1 MSFRSFFTPNSAAAA
16 VDLSTAKRSA
26 KGNLLASA
34 THNSATGRAIP
45 SKTCKSGRLLGLSVL
60 AISMAACNT
69 IPPKSDNSAVLA
81 DPNIPINQTFGT
93 SELDGETIST
103 GNQPS
108 LASQRW
114 QDFYSDER
122 LKSLISLGLENN
134 KDFESALLAIEKAR
148 AQYRITDIND
158 LPRIDGQAAYSRQ
171 SQASPRTTI
180 PGGGQVGGRETFD
193 SYNVN
198 VGLASYE
205 LDFWGRI
212 DSLKDQA
219 LQSFLATTAAKDA
232 TQISLISNIA
242 QSYANLSYSMAQ
254 LKLAEATV
262 ESRERSLD
270 IAEARFRAGID
281 PRLPSLQ
288 SAAALE
294 NAKLAVLRA
303 QSSILTARNALQF
316 LVGSPIPNELVP
328 APAISNITTNEIFN
342 AGLPSELL
350 RYRPDVLQAEY
361 NLKAAGA
368 NIAVARAAYFPTIS
382 LASSVGVRS
391 DSLSNLFDSDSF
403 GWSFGP
409 NLSVPIFDGG
419 RLDANYE
426 VAKIEREQTLANYE
440 RSIQTAFREVSDVL
454 ATRATLGEQLRAQYR
469 LQDNFDQTYQIADA
483 RFKAGISNYLDVL
496 DAQRS
501 LFSTQQGI
509 LDLELQNIVS
519 QIELYQ
525 ALGGGA
531 NLDVPELIP
540 VPRYTN
546 LARIANVRDNSPK
559 GKADYAID
567 AASSARVA
575 SAAEVEAIKESKT
588 PATAVFKPTATVD
601 VNDDGKDD
609 TTIGII
615 KEEVP
620 VEQVPVIKTV
630 K

>member
-1 MSFRSFFTPNSAAAA
+1 MSAQKTSVTNSSSVAITTIDAQP
-16 VDLSTAKRSA
+16 VLSRLRK
-26 KGNLLASA
+26 N
-34 THNSATGRAIP
+34 
-45 SKTCKSGRLLGLSVL
+45 SGRLLGLTAL

-69 IPPKSDNSAVLA
+69 IPKADTRPVLA
-81 DPNIPINQTFGT
+81 EPNIPVGQSYGAF
-93 SELDGETIST
+93 DRETVSST
-103 GNQPS
+103 EQPS

-114 QDFYSDER
+114 QNFYSDER
-122 LKSLISLGLENN
+122 LKGLIALGLNNN
-134 KDFESALLAIEKAR
+134 KDFESARLAIEKAR

-158 LPRIDGQAAYSRQ
+158 LPTINGQAGYSRSRQ
-171 SQASPRTTI
+171 GSEFGTQTS
-180 PGGGQVGGRETFD
+180 D
-193 SYNVN
+193 SYNVDL
-198 VGLASYE
+198 GLASYE

-219 LQSFLATTAAKDA
+219 LQNFLATAAAKDV

-242 QSYANLSYSMAQ
+242 QSYANLSYSLAQ

-262 ESRERSLD
+262 ESRERSLF
-270 IAEARFRAGID
+270 IADKRFEAGID
-281 PRLPSLQ
+281 PKLPSLQ
-288 SAAALE
+288 SSAALE

-303 QSSILTARNALQF
+303 QSSILNSRNALQF
-316 LVGSPIPNELVP
+316 LVGTPIPSELIP
-328 APAISNITTNEIFN
+328 APAVSNITTHEIFS

-391 DSLSNLFDSDSF
+391 DGLSDLFDSSAF

-409 NLSVPIFDGG
+409 NISVPIFDAG
-419 RLDANYE
+419 RLDANYD
-426 VAKIEREQTLANYE
+426 VAKIEREQTLASYE

-454 ATRATLGEQLRAQYR
+454 ATRATLGEQLAAQYR
-469 LQDNFDQTYQIADA
+469 LQDNFEQTYQIADA

-509 LDLELQNIVS
+509 LDLELQKIVS

-531 NLDVPELIP
+531 NLDIPTAIP
-540 VPRYTN
+540 VPQYTN
-546 LARIANVRDNSPK
+546 LAQIANLPANSA
-559 GKADYAID
+559 KAKASYAIN
-567 AASSARVA
+567 AAGSARVA
-575 SAAEVEAIKESKT
+575 SPQEALEIKQSKT
-588 PATAVFKPTATVD
+588 PATSTFKPTAIVD
-601 VNDDGKDD
+601 VDNDGKNEAAV
-609 TTIGII
+609 GIVTQETPADQAPI
-615 KEEVP
+615 TQIIEP
-620 VEQVPVIKTV
+620 
-630 K
+630 